1 MLGETIAALRKKQG
15 MSQQTLA
22 EQLYVTRQ
30 MISKWEKNI
39 SVPDADALIRL
50 ADALD
55 VPVQTLLGQPDV
67 APAEPSDLAEALM
80 RINDQLA
87 IQNRRRSR
95 IWKVIAWLIGLFI
108 AFNILL
114 LILAYAG
121 MAQYEG
127 EVIESQ
133 TIPVIEEENMPLWD
147 SSLPEE

>member
-30 MISKWEKNI
+30 TISKWEKNI

-80 RINDQLA
+80 HINDQLA

-95 IWKVIAWLIGLFI
+95 IWKVVAWMIALFV
-108 AFNILL
+108 AFNLL
-114 LILAYAG
+114 LTVLAYAG
-121 MAQYEG
+121 MAHYEETVVTTQ
-127 EVIESQ
+127 EVN
-133 TIPVIEEENMPLWD
+133 VIEE
-147 SSLPEE
+147 

>member
-22 EQLYVTRQ
+22 DALFVTRQ
-30 MISKWEKNI
+30 TISKWEKNL

-55 VPVQTLLGQPDV
+55 TSVQALLGQT
-67 APAEPSDLAEALM
+67 AGSPAEPSELAEALM

-95 IWKVIAWLIGLFI
+95 LWKVVAWMIALF
-108 AFNILL
+108 NLL
-114 LILAYAG
+114 LTVLAYAG
-121 MAQYEG
+121 MAHYEETVVTTQ
-127 EVIESQ
+127 EVN
-133 TIPVIEEENMPLWD
+133 VIEE
-147 SSLPEE
+147 

>member
-30 MISKWEKNI
+30 TISKWEKNI

-55 VPVQTLLGQPDV
+55 VPVQTLLGQPDA